1 MNKTSQKKQKKEQ
14 TNIKLPFVMTNKKIV
29 FNNDNDN
36 KNKSKNKTLKI
47 LNNKQ
52 MHGGFINFLK
62 EYLFPTKKISDSNK
76 LIYIKGSSTKEYY
89 NKINNNNK

>member
-14 TNIKLPFVMTNKKIV
+14 TNIKLPFVMSNKKIV
-29 FNNDNDN
+29 FNQNS
-36 KNKSKNKTLKI
+36 KNNSKNKTLKI